1 MGSVPDWYRLLK
13 AAQFLQVE
21 PWVLAR
27 QPLAWIERAEEAQ
40 AAENHAK
47 QVLSKTEQAQSG
59 LR

>member
-1 MGSVPDWYRLLK
+1 VPTWYRLIK
-13 AAQFLQVE
+13 AGQYLQVP
-21 PWVLAR
+21 PWVLAE

-47 QVLSKTEQAQSG
+47 VMLDKMRQAQDG